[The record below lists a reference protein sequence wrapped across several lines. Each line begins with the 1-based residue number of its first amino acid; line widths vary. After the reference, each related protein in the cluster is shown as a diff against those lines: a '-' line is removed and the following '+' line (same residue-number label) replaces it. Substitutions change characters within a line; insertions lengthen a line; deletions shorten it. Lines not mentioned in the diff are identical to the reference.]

1 MSLKPY
7 YQATRGGEKNFL
19 RDIQPGDKLFVINEH
34 SDRGK
39 TYSEWVVT
47 NKINWLGHR
56 EVESPTHGG
65 RMTAQSLLRQEREVL
80 TQRPSHLPNRGVRDN
95 HSAYSE
101 EAHRAAKLVGDLHA
115 MEASTALSEHYR
127 RLARR

>member
-1 MSLKPY
+1 MSLQPY
-7 YQATRGGEKNFL
+7 YQATRGGEKKFL
-19 RDIQPGDKLFVINEH
+19 RDIKPGNQLFVINEH

-47 NKINWLGHR
+47 SKVNWLGHR
-56 EVESPTHGG
+56 EVESPSHGG

-80 TQRPSHLPNRGVRDN
+80 TKRPTHLPNLGVRDS

-101 EAHRAAKLVGDLHA
+101 DAHRTAKLVGDLHA
-115 MEASTALSEHYR
+115 MEASNALAERH